1 VWIDDGE
8 IGPFD
13 AIPDAV
19 RDGLSQAKVL
29 LAWYSHAYP
38 TRRACREEL
47 TLALLAA
54 ENNHEGHRR
63 VLVVD
68 PEPTLDHVLEAQLL
82 DRRFATAEDLQDPS
96 ALARRIVD
104 RVGAVADRFGALS
117 VPGRVRWYG
126 GAGWESG
133 SRRFVGRLGELWK
146 LHDLLHRTMGL
157 AGPGQAGRAVALVS
171 GFGGVGKSLLAAEY
185 AHTFASCY
193 PGGIV
198 WLSALGHD
206 ARGGA
211 LTAEQSQ
218 AAADTQL
225 TQLARSLSLDAT
237 GLDPAT
243 IRERVKSELDRR
255 GQPVLWIADD
265 LPTGLDADG
274 LDAWRCP
281 AAMVHELLTT
291 RDRSHSR
298 FQRLDLDVLQPAD
311 ALALLSQG
319 RRLDA
324 EEWVEAKAL
333 ADELGYHPLACD
345 VAGLYIAGSTTFADY
360 RRLLAGNLGR
370 FDDLA
375 SQLSDQLPGDHAHQ
389 IAATL
394 ATSLQQLGPDAWQL
408 LRLAALL
415 APAPIPRAF
424 VVAMF
429 QRLGRDG
436 DTAEWS
442 VNNGMQD
449 RHQDGSWRY
458 DSDNASV
465 TVHVLVATAAAA
477 LDPHPELGEPS
488 RQAVLA
494 TLAEMFRMNAAD
506 IRQHEALGDVAPHAR
521 HLVAKRDAQLDQ
533 TAASLLDDI
542 ARYDLEAG
550 RAAASAEQY
559 ERLLLWEEQVLG
571 PEHSD
576 TLASRNNLAA
586 AYRAAGRLAEALPLF
601 QRTLADRERLL
612 GPEHPDTLA
621 SRGNLATAYQAAG
634 RVAEALA
641 LSERSLADA
650 ERLLGPDHPNTLTSR
665 GNLALAYRAAG
676 RVAEALALSGRTLAD
691 RERLLGPEHPD
702 TLASRNNLALAY
714 QAAGRLAEALPLFQ
728 RTLAD
733 AERLLGPDHPN
744 TLTSRNNLAAA
755 YRAAG
760 RLAEALALS
769 GRTLADFERLLGP
782 DHPNTLTSRNNL
794 ARAYQD
800 AGRLAEA
807 LALSERTLA
816 DFERLLG
823 PEHPDTLASR
833 NNLAAAYRA
842 AGRLAEALPLFQR
855 TLADRERL
863 LGPEHPDTLTS
874 RSNLAHAYLAA
885 GRLPEYMWT
894 LDPDHREP
902 LGMRRSLAKAPPSGT
917 ARRRRK
923 RSRRRS

>member
-1 VWIDDGE
+1 MSGATSSDIGGVFLSWTRADTNRTGPLGQLVDALHAAGVPVWIDDGQ

-13 AIPDAV
+13 PIPDGV

-54 ENNHEGHRR
+54 ENLGQGDRR
-63 VLVVD
+63 VLVVNS
-68 PEPTLDHVLEAQLL
+68 ESGLDHVLEAQLL

-96 ALARRIVD
+96 ALAGRIAN

-133 SRRFVGRLGELWK
+133 SRRFVGRLAELWQ
-146 LHDLLHRTMGL
+146 LHDQLHRTTGL

-185 AHTFASCY
+185 AHTFAGCY

-225 TQLARSLSLDAT
+225 TQLARSLALDVT

-298 FQRLDLDVLQPAD
+298 FQRLDLDVLKPAD

-324 EEWVEAKAL
+324 EEWAEAKAL

-345 VAGLYIAGSTTFADY
+345 VAGLYVVGSTTFAGY

-370 FDDLA
+370 FDALA
-375 SQLSDQLPGDHAHQ
+375 DQLADQLPGDHAHQ

-408 LRLAALL
+408 LRLAAAL
-415 APAPIPRAF
+415 AAAPIPRPLLVEVFHLLEPEEEA
-424 VVAMF
+424 
-429 QRLGRDG
+429 
-436 DTAEWS
+436 AELA
-442 VNNGMQD
+442 VNRALHD
-449 RHQDGSWRY
+449 PHQDGLWSF
-458 DSDNASV
+458 DAASATV
-465 TVHVLVATAAAA
+465 TVHVLVAAVAAA
-477 LDPHPELGEPS
+477 LDPQAAS
-488 RQAVLA
+488 AARQAALTA
-494 TLAEMFRMNAAD
+494 LTDMFQTHAAD
-506 IRQHEALGDVAPHAR
+506 IRQHAALSGVAPHAR
-521 HLVAKRDAQLDQ
+521 HLVANRDAQLDQ
-533 TAASLLDDI
+533 TAASLLGGI
-542 ARYDLEAG
+542 ARYDLKGG

-559 ERLLLWEEQVLG
+559 ERLLLWEEQ
-571 PEHSD
+571 
-576 TLASRNNLAA
+576 
-586 AYRAAGRLAEALPLF
+586 
-601 QRTLADRERLL
+601 LL
-612 GPEHPDTLA
+612 GPEHPA
-621 SRGNLATAYQAAG
+621 
-634 RVAEALA
+634 
-641 LSERSLADA
+641 
-650 ERLLGPDHPNTLTSR
+650 TLT
-665 GNLALAYRAAG
+665 
-676 RVAEALALSGRTLAD
+676 
-691 RERLLGPEHPD
+691 
-702 TLASRNNLALAY
+702 SRNNLAGAY
-714 QAAGRLAEALPLFQ
+714 QAAGRLAEALPLF
-728 RTLAD
+728 
-733 AERLLGPDHPN
+733 E
-744 TLTSRNNLAAA
+744 
-755 YRAAG
+755 
-760 RLAEALALS
+760 
-769 GRTLADFERLLGP
+769 RTLADFERLLGP
-782 DHPNTLTSRNNL
+782 EHPATLTSRNNL
-794 ARAYQD
+794 ATAYRAAGRPAEALPLFERTLADFERLAGPEHPATLTSRNNLATAYQE
-800 AGRLAEA
+800 ASRLAEA
-807 LALSERTLA
+807 LPLSERTLA

-823 PEHPDTLASR
+823 PEHPDTFTSR
-833 NNLAAAYRA
+833 GNLAIAYRD
-842 AGRLAEALPLFQR
+842 AGRLAEALPLFER
-855 TLADRERL
+855 TLADRERLAGPEHPDTFTSRGNLAIAYRDAGRLAEALPLFERTLADFERL

-874 RSNLAHAYLAA
+874 RGNLALAYQDAGRRAEALPLFERTLADFERLLGPDHPATVASRSNLAVAHRENARPGVSG
-885 GRLPEYMWT
+885 GRL
-894 LDPDHREP
+894 
-902 LGMRRSLAKAPPSGT
+902 RRLL
-917 ARRRRK
+917 RRG
-923 RSRRRS
+923 S